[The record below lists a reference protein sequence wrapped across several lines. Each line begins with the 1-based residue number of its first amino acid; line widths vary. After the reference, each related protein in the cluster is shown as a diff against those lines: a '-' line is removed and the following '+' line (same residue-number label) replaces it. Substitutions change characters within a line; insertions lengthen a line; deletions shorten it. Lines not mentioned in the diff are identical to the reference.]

1 MNAPAGR
8 EGLFTSLRNLA
19 ATLLA
24 TTHTRVEL
32 LGNELEI
39 QKLQALRMLVL
50 AQALLFCAAI
60 GLLLLVGFAALL
72 WWEQR
77 LIVVGAA
84 FALFAIAAALCYR
97 ELMRMVNS
105 PQAPFAAT
113 LDELRRDV
121 ENLKT
126 ANQHA
131 KAPD

>member
-19 ATLLA
+19 ATLLVTA
-24 TTHTRVEL
+24 RTRVEL

-50 AQALLFCAAI
+50 ALAMLFCTAV

-84 FALFAIAAALCYR
+84 FALFGIAAVQCYR
-97 ELMRMVNS
+97 ELMRMANA
-105 PQAPFAAT
+105 PQGPFAAT

-126 ANQHA
+126 ANHHA